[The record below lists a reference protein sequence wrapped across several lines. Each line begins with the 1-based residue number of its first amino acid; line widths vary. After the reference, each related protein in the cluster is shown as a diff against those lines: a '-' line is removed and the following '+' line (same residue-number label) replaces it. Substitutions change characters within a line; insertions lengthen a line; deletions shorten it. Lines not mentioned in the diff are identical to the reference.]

1 MLTSGSQEFMK
12 QRAKENKKDRKE
24 SVSGK
29 DKKISDGKKP
39 DDKINDEFP
48 LVHIISDEDT
58 EKHLGISET
67 ESKHE

>member
-1 MLTSGSQEFMK
+1 MK
-12 QRAKENKKDRKE
+12 KRAKENKKIREK

-29 DKKISDGKKP
+29 DKKKPYDKIP

-48 LVHIISDEDT
+48 LIHIISDEDT

-67 ESKHE
+67 ESKHD